1 MTRLIDADALT
12 EVLETMAK
20 DKWNQQV
27 GSSKGLEDAID
38 VIENAPTVEPERTR
52 GEWIEIPVKRDL
64 LYNTGIKYTC
74 SICNRGNCYGKT
86 PFCMYCG
93 AEMRKEDRKNECL

>member
-27 GSSKGLEDAID
+27 GSS
-38 VIENAPTVEPERTR
+38 
-52 GEWIEIPVKRDL
+52 
-64 LYNTGIKYTC
+64 
-74 SICNRGNCYGKT
+74 SYGKT

>member
-1 MTRLIDADALT
+1 MRLIDADALT

-38 VIENAPTVEPERTR
+38 VIENVPTVEPEKTVCNQIVWEQ
-52 GEWIEIPVKRDL
+52 GYDAGYL
-64 LYNTGIKYTC
+64 TGYKVGYKDGY
-74 SICNRGNCYGKT
+74 S
-86 PFCMYCG
+86 
-93 AEMRKEDRKNECL
+93 DRSEVGSK